1 MVRNSTN
8 ATVAMN
14 EAASAMRGPV
24 AAICR
29 PNVPTALMT
38 VMAFLSGFKAA
49 TPLRLYAF
57 REL

>member
-1 MVRNSTN
+1 
-8 ATVAMN
+8 
-14 EAASAMRGPV
+14 
-24 AAICR
+24 
-29 PNVPTALMT
+29 MT

>member
-1 MVRNSTN
+1 MTD
-8 ATVAMN
+8 
-14 EAASAMRGPV
+14 AASATRGPV

-29 PNVPTALMT
+29 PNVPTGLMT

-57 REL
+57 LEL